1 MQIPLKVVKNG
12 HKIRGICQIFSNGRL
27 YFCIRKTKS
36 KTERKN
42 RNGMA
47 GQKKCNIFNIEN
59 DCENVKEK
67 EHDKRG
73 KRESMPEAA
82 LQHEGNSSVGK
93 RERDYSDRNILKN

>member
-1 MQIPLKVVKNG
+1 
-12 HKIRGICQIFSNGRL
+12 
-27 YFCIRKTKS
+27 
-36 KTERKN
+36 
-42 RNGMA
+42 MA
-47 GQKKCNIFNIEN
+47 GQKECNIFNIEN

-82 LQHEGNSSVGK
+82 LQHEGNSSVVK